1 MRILI
6 TTDLYLPA
14 VNGVVTSV
22 VSLVRGLRQRGH
34 DVRIVT
40 LSDSVHTHTEGNVT
54 YLGSAP
60 ADFIYPGVRA
70 RVAPTGRVIRDLVL
84 WHPDVVH
91 SQCEFSTFGIARK
104 VARICG
110 AVLLH
115 TYHTVYEDYT
125 HYFCPSVRVG
135 RALAAWFTR
144 RIAGKTDGIIA
155 PTEKVS
161 RLLGSY
167 RVTAPVT
174 VIPTGAELSDW
185 EINPSSERAATRRA
199 FGLPPDGR
207 LLLYLGRLAEEKN
220 IGALLTMLEAP
231 DLCGTM
237 LILAGDGPYR
247 GALREKVC
255 RMGLTERVRFLGM
268 IPHTEVN
275 RVYRMADVFVNASRS
290 ETQGLTYAEAM
301 AAGLP
306 VVCRADPCVTGL
318 IVNGETG
325 FACETEAEM
334 AVAVRRLLTEETL
347 RRRIV
352 AAARKTV
359 DRTYSAAAFAA
370 AVEQLYLQ
378 TIPERGRC
386 AGVGGADSRRQYDH

>member
-22 VSLVRGLRQRGH
+22 VSLARGLQQRGH
-34 DVRIVT
+34 EVRIVT

-54 YLGSAP
+54 YIGSVP
-60 ADFIYPGVRA
+60 AGFIYPGVRA
-70 RVAPTGRVIRDLVL
+70 RVAPLGRVIRDLVL

-91 SQCEFSTFGIARK
+91 SQCEFGTFGIARK
-104 VARICG
+104 VARKCG

-125 HYFCPSVRVG
+125 HYFCPSARVG
-135 RALAAWFTR
+135 RALAAWLTR

-155 PTEKVS
+155 PTEKVEQ
-161 RLLGSY
+161 LLGSY
-167 RVTAPVT
+167 RVTAPVS
-174 VIPTGAELSDW
+174 VIPTGAELPAR
-185 EINPSSERAATRRA
+185 ETITPAERAATRRA
-199 FGLPPDGR
+199 FGLPPEGR

-220 IGALLTMLEAP
+220 IGALFTMLEAP
-231 DLCGTM
+231 DLCGT
-237 LILAGDGPYR
+237 LLVLAGDGPYR
-247 GALREKVC
+247 GVLREEV
-255 RMGLTERVRFLGM
+255 RRLGLTERVRFLGM
-268 IPHTEVN
+268 IPHAEVN

-306 VVCRADPCVTGL
+306 VVCRADPCVAGL

-352 AAARKTV
+352 AAARETI

-370 AVEQLYLQ
+370 AVEQLYLR
-378 TIPERGRC
+378 TIAAHGRC
-386 AGVGGADSRRQYDH
+386 ADVNGTYPRRLYDH